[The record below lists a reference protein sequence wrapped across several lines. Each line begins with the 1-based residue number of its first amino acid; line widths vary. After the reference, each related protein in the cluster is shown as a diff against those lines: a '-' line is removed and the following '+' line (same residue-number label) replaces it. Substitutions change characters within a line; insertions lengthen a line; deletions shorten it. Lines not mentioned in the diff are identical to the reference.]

1 MPKGN
6 KRRLFLKL
14 LGRLEDVWLMQKL
27 QQDLILIR
35 FFPFQLLKILCV
47 TNVKKSPRKLI
58 LFEVLF
64 V

>member
-6 KRRLFLKL
+6 KGRIFLKL
-14 LGRLEDVWLMQKL
+14 LGRLGDVWLMQKL
-27 QQDLILIR
+27 QQDLILIS
-35 FFPFQLLKILCV
+35 FSISVAENLVCFQYD
-47 TNVKKSPRKLI
+47 KKPKELI